1 MSDFGI
7 FFTTGIEHITDLNGI
22 DHILFVTALCLRYLW
37 TDWKQLLVLITA
49 FTIGHSIT
57 LALST
62 LDVVHFSRTWTE
74 FLIAVTILITAF
86 SNLTV
91 KDFRFTAKLPFIY
104 FFALI
109 FGLIHGLGFST
120 LLKSMLGKDQT
131 IVLQLLAFNLGLEVG
146 QLIIVAIV
154 LLFSW
159 ILIKQLRFNRR
170 EFLVFVSGG
179 IAAMA
184 FQMIV
189 ERFPIQ
195 KTRNETARAVTV
207 IQQQPVQ
214 NRFGTIKT
222 TQIFTDEK
230 IADLYRCNGIL
241 PFSRCAEH
249 SEQPRL

>member
-7 FFTTGIEHITDLNGI
+7 FFPTGIEHITDLNGI

-37 TDWKQLLVLITA
+37 TDWKKLLVLITA

-62 LDVVHFSRTWTE
+62 LDIIRFSRNWTE
-74 FLIAVTILITAF
+74 FLIAVTILITALN
-86 SNLTV
+86 NLTV
-91 KDFRFTAKLPFIY
+91 KDFRFTAKLPLIY

-154 LLFSW
+154 LLISF
-159 ILIKQLRFNRR
+159 IVVRLLRMNRR

-184 FQMIV
+184 LQMAI

-195 KTRNETARAVTV
+195 KTNSDTTLTERMFPRNHTGKRYTL
-207 IQQQPVQ
+207 
-214 NRFGTIKT
+214 GYKTITLK
-222 TQIFTDEK
+222 
-230 IADLYRCNGIL
+230 
-241 PFSRCAEH
+241 
-249 SEQPRL
+249 